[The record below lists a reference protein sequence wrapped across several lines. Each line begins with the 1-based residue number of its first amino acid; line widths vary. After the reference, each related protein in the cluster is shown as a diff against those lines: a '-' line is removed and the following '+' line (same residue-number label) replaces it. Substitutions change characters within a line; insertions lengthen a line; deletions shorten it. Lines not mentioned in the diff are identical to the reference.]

1 MVGQHLRMM
10 ITTTG
15 HLVDHLT
22 HRTTSRSLIE
32 AMATPEDIISQR
44 VTVSLNQNGCSLDQA
59 VKRNLWS
66 LMKKIKMCVFNIAY
80 VFTNLSLLH
89 SYVTQHEKTRLM
101 YTKYTYSY
109 YSKYLPYCIRFS
121 ESVSCMRFLINSY
134 INGENC
140 GGLLCLHIKLFN
152 FEIQKCGQILCAHKT
167 HFLMP
172 GHTNKAIIGVVFARV
187 ILLHVQ
193 RPLQL
198 LLC

>member
-1 MVGQHLRMM
+1 MLQPHPCLHEFKKRDQSLVFMMTIQHRESSVNILLHMDHSQVHNSIGSIAKAALPTENIMVGQHLRMM

-32 AMATPEDIISQR
+32 VMATPEDIISQR

-89 SYVTQHEKTRLM
+89 ITRAKT
-101 YTKYTYSY
+101 T
-109 YSKYLPYCIRFS
+109 PFIA
-121 ESVSCMRFLINSY
+121 
-134 INGENC
+134 
-140 GGLLCLHIKLFN
+140 LLEQNFNIK
-152 FEIQKCGQILCAHKT
+152 
-167 HFLMP
+167 
-172 GHTNKAIIGVVFARV
+172 HT
-187 ILLHVQ
+187 LHV
-193 RPLQL
+193 LM
-198 LLC
+198 